1 MSHVAGYEVIRFGV
15 PMTGEYTYLN
25 RESVQQRVIISPTT
39 VPGAQYKIIAWAIG
53 NGSRSARPAVWNRA
67 TREAG
72 ELQQQLVLW
81 SNITTLY
88 NTICIIIT
96 PFNHR

>member
-15 PMTGEYTYLN
+15 PMTREYTYLN
-25 RESVQQRVIISPTT
+25 RESVQQPVTIGPT

-53 NGSRSARPAVWNRA
+53 NGSRSARPAVWNTA

-72 ELQQQLVLW
+72 ELQQQL
-81 SNITTLY
+81 
-88 NTICIIIT
+88 
-96 PFNHR
+96 